1 MSIFIRLLEK
11 IPKLGG
17 SIELF
22 IFCTHIN
29 KLINPM
35 GVSGKTIIS
44 IDKIAHSLME
54 LEGCQVWKSGLI
66 CPKFLKKW

>member
-29 KLINPM
+29 KQINRM
-35 GVSGKTIIS
+35 EVSGKTILS
-44 IDKIAHSLME
+44 IDKIVHSLME
-54 LEGCQVWKSGLI
+54 FEGC
-66 CPKFLKKW
+66 

>member
-22 IFCTHIN
+22 IFCTHI
-29 KLINPM
+29 L
-35 GVSGKTIIS
+35 S
-44 IDKIAHSLME
+44 IDEIAHSPME
-54 LEGCQVWKSGLI
+54 FEGC
-66 CPKFLKKW
+66 